1 VRHITPILLTVA
13 VSCAGGL
20 DLPCAA
26 ENVFRIV
33 FQADGWQIPQDL
45 AGCPSTT
52 LGQAEVSG
60 TALKL
65 LELDR
70 SCISRK
76 DVVEQMFRSNG
87 KLRIDSR
94 PFRIVAATRYER
106 HGSTVMLRVELA
118 PVAIGDPGGVVGAV
132 LRFYYVV
139 SVRGGPFDLRFEQFG
154 EPDLPDWAKN

>member
-1 VRHITPILLTVA
+1 VRHITPILLAVA

-26 ENVFRIV
+26 EDVFRTV
-33 FQADGWQIPQDL
+33 FKADGWQIPQDV
-45 AGCPSTT
+45 AGCPSTVR
-52 LGQAEVSG
+52 GQAEVSG

-65 LELDR
+65 SELDR
-70 SCISRK
+70 SCVSRK

-87 KLRIDSR
+87 TLRIDSR

-118 PVAIGDPGGVVGAV
+118 PVAIGDPGGVTGAV

-139 SVRGGPFDLRFEQFG
+139 SARGGPFDLRVEQFR
-154 EPDLPDWAKN
+154 EPDVPDWAKD